1 MTKRIAPQGPGS
13 LIIIGCAGGSDI
25 LSTIATEGPTPD
37 RIVLFDLLS
46 QEETALPDRLHGK
59 DITHVQAIPSPESGK
74 AEAIF
79 YSLPGLVSL
88 TEPTEALRTLFPGL
102 RERARGSVDLIAP
115 DALAAHLSD
124 LPQPLTCVM
133 DLPGAEAGI
142 LDALDAAGVLTRL
155 SVLRLRCGIEPFFTD
170 ALASSEIANSLIARG
185 FTLGTTNTE
194 DPDWPELYF
203 AADPRVREIERLQEQ
218 LTAVT
223 QDHATCRQ
231 ALETARRHRD
241 DGRAALERQQAEQD
255 ALRSQ
260 LAARDR
266 DLAETRAALEEHN
279 TLMEDLRQGLSE
291 REAALKAVTEERD
304 TLRPR
309 MGSLNAELETAR
321 KALQDRDAALTEARR
336 TAEDRAAKL
345 AEVEAR
351 LSDREAAL
359 KAVTEERDAQRGHL
373 ERLGAE
379 LETARKALLDREAA
393 LAEARKTAEDRA
405 ARQDETLGASS
416 AALEAAERKCEQARS
431 DQAFQA
437 RVNTMLQI
445 DLDNLRAQYDAS
457 EDQRR
462 KQEDLLRK
470 LTPKLA
476 QAAERLQQLQL
487 TPAEEVPALAQEDTP
502 GRTAKKSSPRKS
514 ATQKRRTAA
523 RPKQDK

>member
-241 DGRAALERQQAEQD
+241 DGRAALE
-255 ALRSQ
+255 
-260 LAARDR
+260 
-266 DLAETRAALEEHN
+266 EHN

-336 TAEDRAAKL
+336 TAEDRATKL

-487 TPAEEVPALAQEDTP
+487 TSAEDVPALAQEDTP

>member
-46 QEETALPDRLHGK
+46 QEETALPDRLHDK

-241 DGRAALERQQAEQD
+241 DGRAALE
-255 ALRSQ
+255 
-260 LAARDR
+260 
-266 DLAETRAALEEHN
+266 EHN

-321 KALQDRDAALTEARR
+321 KALQDRDAALT
-336 TAEDRAAKL
+336 
-345 AEVEAR
+345 
-351 LSDREAAL
+351 
-359 KAVTEERDAQRGHL
+359 
-373 ERLGAE
+373 
-379 LETARKALLDREAA
+379 
-393 LAEARKTAEDRA
+393 EARKTAEDRA

-487 TPAEEVPALAQEDTP
+487 TSAEDVPALAQEDTP

>member
-241 DGRAALERQQAEQD
+241 DG
-255 ALRSQ
+255 
-260 LAARDR
+260 
-266 DLAETRAALEEHN
+266 RAALEEHN